1 MKNSLNVKANQQGFT
16 LIELV
21 VVIVILGILA
31 VTAAP
36 KFIDLQD
43 DARTATLDAIKG
55 SIESV
60 KALTHSKSLIVGN
73 EDVDGDTTG
82 TTPVIV
88 VNGQNVNVSFG
99 YPRSNAASVSEW
111 ENDLLDITVG
121 AAAPN
126 DDGEFVVSSISDV
139 IYITPDPD
147 GTNTKLTV
155 VPTSCFVIYTEAATA
170 ADADIPVPAVTDC

>member
-1 MKNSLNVKANQQGFT
+1 MKRLNNLTNKQQGFT

-36 KFIDLQD
+36 RFIDIQD
-43 DARTATLDAIKG
+43 DAETATLNAIKG

-73 EDVDGDTTG
+73 ESVDGDATA
-82 TTPVIV
+82 TPTIN
-88 VNGQNVNVSFG
+88 VNGEVVNVSFG
-99 YPRSNAASVSEW
+99 YPRSNAASVAEW
-111 ENDLLDITVG
+111 EDDLLDLEAG
-121 AAAPN
+121 A
-126 DDGEFVVSSISDV
+126 FVVSSISDV

-147 GTNTKLTV
+147 GSGTVLTTA
-155 VPTSCFVIYTEAATA
+155 PTECFVEYTEAAS
-170 ADADIPVPAVTDC
+170 DGDIPVADVTDC

>member
-1 MKNSLNVKANQQGFT
+1 MNVKTSQKGFT

-36 KFIDLQD
+36 RFIDVQD

-60 KALTHSKSLIVGN
+60 KALTHSKSLIAGN
-73 EDVDGDTTG
+73 ENVDGDIVAPG
-82 TTPVIV
+82 VTPIIV
-88 VNGQNVNVSFG
+88 VNGANVNISFG
-99 YPRSNAASVSEW
+99 YPRSNAASVTEW
-111 ENDLLDITVG
+111 EVNLLDMTIG
-121 AAAPN
+121 AASPN

-155 VPTSCFVIYTEAATA
+155 APTACFVIYTEAASA
-170 ADADIPVPAVTDC
+170 ANADIPVTAVTDC